1 MMYEYIQSG
10 WKLFTKPAF
19 GGCGV
24 VGHFDLDDT
33 KPIIRNVRHPRNP
46 SRKHVREDVGV
57 GIADLGEV
65 MPRQRISRED
75 P

>member
-24 VGHFDLDDT
+24 VGHLYFDDT
-33 KPIIRNVRHPRNP
+33 KPIIRNVRHPRDP
-46 SRKHVREDVGV
+46 SRKDLREDVAV
-57 GIADLGEV
+57 GMDNLGEV
-65 MPRQRISRED
+65 MPR
-75 P
+75 